1 MQNSAELLGLPP
13 SYLFSL
19 SCFTQALP
27 DSSAH
32 LLWENIRFLNDPGP
46 ASDDEEES
54 PHVFLL
60 TGWGEPGSSLPGEKR
75 RSRDSR
81 RTWTCWCA
89 MHRAGDPNSKPGL
102 GLIIMEFELERDTIN
117 PLYPPSMSGSASS
130 RGLDQFSTDH
140 EQSSQRSGNSI
151 RRESV
156 IDPASPA
163 SHIEAE
169 WAPNTETILESTTS
183 YSKPLPALE
192 RLRRGSRIGSMGLHR
207 SYGQAGSIGGIGMM
221 ETFAI
226 MGQINEQFDAA
237 PDLDTLLKVVVGIIK
252 DLTQFHRVLIYQFD
266 EVWNGKVV
274 AELVDQSRSKD
285 LYSGLHFPASDI
297 PAQVSEP
304 IHNLVLSP

>member
-1 MQNSAELLGLPP
+1 
-13 SYLFSL
+13 
-19 SCFTQALP
+19 
-27 DSSAH
+27 
-32 LLWENIRFLNDPGP
+32 
-46 ASDDEEES
+46 
-54 PHVFLL
+54 
-60 TGWGEPGSSLPGEKR
+60 
-75 RSRDSR
+75 
-81 RTWTCWCA
+81 
-89 MHRAGDPNSKPGL
+89 MHRAGALNGKLGL

-140 EQSSQRSGNSI
+140 EHPI
-151 RRESV
+151 RRERV

-163 SHIEAE
+163 SQVEAE
-169 WAPNTETILESTTS
+169 WAPNTEAILESTTS

-192 RLRRGSRIGSMGLHR
+192 RLRRGSRIGSMGLHS
-207 SYGQAGSIGGIGMM
+207 SYGQAGNIGGIGMM

-274 AELVDQSRSKD
+274 AELVDQSQSKD

-297 PAQVSEP
+297 PAQVGQLT
-304 IHNLVLSP
+304 NDLVLSP

>member
-1 MQNSAELLGLPP
+1 
-13 SYLFSL
+13 
-19 SCFTQALP
+19 
-27 DSSAH
+27 
-32 LLWENIRFLNDPGP
+32 
-46 ASDDEEES
+46 
-54 PHVFLL
+54 
-60 TGWGEPGSSLPGEKR
+60 
-75 RSRDSR
+75 
-81 RTWTCWCA
+81 
-89 MHRAGDPNSKPGL
+89 MHRAGALNGKLGL

-140 EQSSQRSGNSI
+140 EQSSQLSGSLI
-151 RRESV
+151 RRERV

-163 SHIEAE
+163 SQVEAE
-169 WAPNTETILESTTS
+169 WAPNTEAILESTTS

-192 RLRRGSRIGSMGLHR
+192 RLRRGSRIGSMGLHS
-207 SYGQAGSIGGIGMM
+207 SYGQAGNIGGIGMM

-274 AELVDQSRSKD
+274 AELVDQSQSKD

-297 PAQVSEP
+297 PAQVGQLT
-304 IHNLVLSP
+304 NDLVLSP